1 MNDFIAFFYQLYNFI
16 SIIITMFIVSIFN
29 RVKSI
34 DWNELKL
41 SGFLF
46 YCRTVTTVKQNYN
59 DLCENNELVRDI
71 ASSLIYIFKYVVAC
85 LLDRRIETNHE
96 FWFSNSCLVFNDYN
110 LTNHFIPGCNYKLTE
125 YFVHMYDDD
134 MIETSKLDYLQ
145 TWYNIVLKQSETDK
159 TTIDNL
165 FTIKD
170 KKYRHYRICNE
181 KNKEIPTSLSTEVS
195 DIRFISIEIHM
206 PVFSNKP
213 YIIEIEPTAYLVD
226 NVLFTPAFV
235 KRYMEYY
242 VDSVTFDMNY
252 KIKIMDNNI
261 HSFEL
266 DSTQYLVLGK
276 DGYTIH
282 SNA

>member
-1 MNDFIAFFYQLYNFI
+1 MNDFVAFFYQLYNFI
-16 SIIITMFIVSIFN
+16 SFCITSIFN
-29 RVKSI
+29 RIQSI

-46 YCRTVTTVKQNYN
+46 YCRSVTTVKQTYN
-59 DLCENNELVRDI
+59 DCYENNELVRDI
-71 ASSLIYIFKYVVAC
+71 ASSLIYSFRYIVAF
-85 LLDRRIETNHE
+85 LTDRRIEPNHE
-96 FWFSNSCLVFNDYN
+96 FWFSNSSLIFNDYK
-110 LTNHFIPGCNYKLTE
+110 LTHHFIPGCNYKLNE
-125 YFVHMYDDD
+125 YFVPIHDDD
-134 MIETSKLDYLQ
+134 MIESSKLDYLE
-145 TWYNIVLKQSETDK
+145 TWYSIVLKDLEKNK

-165 FTIKD
+165 FTVKD

-181 KNKEIPTSLSTEVS
+181 KNKEIPTSLSTEPS

-206 PVFSNKP
+206 PVFSNTP

-226 NVLFTPAFV
+226 NVFFTPAFV
-235 KRYMEYY
+235 KRYMEYF

-266 DSTQYLVLGK
+266 DSTQHLILGK
-276 DGYTIH
+276 DGYNII
-282 SNA
+282 SQS